1 MAIDVT
7 KVKRTRGGHEVRIYA
22 TDGKGLYPIH
32 GAYCNGDWWVMQ
44 TWTSDGKVQCGPE
57 GPYDLVEEPRTVE
70 VDVWLNV
77 YPCDK
82 GGVWDTRE
90 EADRVADNGRIACIN
105 IKRTVT
111 EGEGL

>member
-32 GAYCNGDWWVMQ
+32 GAYCNGDWWESQ

-57 GPYDLVEEPRTVE
+57 GPYDLIEEPRTVE
-70 VDVWLNV
+70 VDVGERI
-77 YPCDK
+77 PMRQRR
-82 GGVWDTRE
+82 GMGHAR
-90 EADRVADNGRIACIN
+90 RSRPSRDNRIACIN

>member
-57 GPYDLVEEPRTVE
+57 GPYDLVEEPQTVE
-70 VDVWLNV
+70 LDLWVNV
-77 YPCDK
+77 YRD
-82 GGVWDTRE
+82 GTTTTWHSADDA
-90 EADRVADNGRIACIN
+90 EAAALRNRFACFH